1 MIMSTSKSTA
11 DVKQLEDIISNLSD
25 EEKSKVLY
33 QMVSN
38 DTAERV
44 RDWSVW
50 MIDFLER
57 EQLVNNYETRT
68 STRTPA
74 LGMMYCISTILSV
87 SAASQARI
95 EMQTMNEGSQYGSLI
110 AEHISD
116 SAKAIKDEVE
126 TLVALHG
133 AYESVLYGRR
143 NQRHYLDDEGNNVPF
158 TREELVK
165 DLRRWLEEKKNA
177 PSVRREQVKD
187 GELLE
192 KATERINENVSDA
205 DSIS

>member
-1 MIMSTSKSTA
+1 MNISKVTA
-11 DVKQLEDIISNLSD
+11 DVKQLEEIISNLSD

-33 QMVSN
+33 EMVSN

-68 STRTPA
+68 STRTPI
-74 LGMMYCISTILSV
+74 LGMMYCISSILTE
-87 SAASQARI
+87 SAANQSRV
-95 EMQTMNEGSQYGSLI
+95 EMQTMNEGSQYGSII

-116 SAKAIKDEVE
+116 SAAAIKGEIE
-126 TLVALHG
+126 TLVALHA
-133 AYESVLYGRR
+133 AYEGVLYGRR
-143 NQRHYLDDEGNNVPF
+143 NQRHYIDNEGNNVSF
-158 TREELVK
+158 SREELVE
-165 DLRRWLEEKKNA
+165 DFRRWLKEKEKA
-177 PSVRREQVKD
+177 LADRPEQVRD
-187 GELLE
+187 DELLE